1 MLLLHCNIVILLYMN
16 NTFFKL
22 SATALPYIAES
33 LKALGHPQRLRLLEA
48 LADGEKSVG
57 RLAELLDIPQAI
69 VSQQLRI
76 MRSNGVVCQRRYH
89 TNSLYSLAHEGLIQ
103 LLSCLETCQA
113 HCLPA
118 GRIKMRSNSDERPE

>member
-1 MLLLHCNIVILLYMN
+1 MN
-16 NTFFKL
+16 NSFFKL
-22 SATALPYIAES
+22 SAAALPHIADT

-76 MRSNGVVCQRRYH
+76 MRSCGVVCQRRYR

-103 LLSCLETCQA
+103 LLACLENCQE
-113 HCLPA
+113 HCLIPVQTETH
-118 GRIKMRSNSDERPE
+118 SNDTERPE